1 MCSPRGS
8 IDHGYPPDSAGSSTG
23 LNSVEITSPRLHSK
37 PSDVE
42 MNVLDELE
50 HSHKVTQTDLN
61 QDQHANLLQMEA
73 DGKNDII
80 AVAEDEVLI
89 DKTDKKK
96 KGKRS
101 HRILINLDDKNRFTD
116 EITV

>member
-1 MCSPRGS
+1 M
-8 IDHGYPPDSAGSSTG
+8 
-23 LNSVEITSPRLHSK
+23 NSVEITSPRLHSK

-42 MNVLDELE
+42 MNIVDNLE

-61 QDQHANLLQMEA
+61 QDHANLLQMEA
-73 DGKNDII
+73 DSKNDII